1 MPDGSDGY
9 LALPANHQLTR
20 EPILSSPG
28 TVALLRS
35 ISFSTIFLKAR
46 MRNLNEIECF
56 AKAVELK
63 ILTAAAKSLKLP
75 KSSIRSKIKNLEER
89 ELHDFAGRGR
99 LFSHARRAKGLK
111 SISSCHRCPRSETP
125 EPDSIYSCK
134 QAELART
141 TVGR

>member
-1 MPDGSDGY
+1 MPDWFDGY

-20 EPILSSPG
+20 EPILSSPE

-35 ISFSTIFLKAR
+35 ISFSTIFLKAK

-56 AKAVELK
+56 VKAVGLK
-63 ILTAAAKSLKLP
+63 SLTAAGKALKLP
-75 KSSIRSKIKNLEER
+75 KSNIRSKINNLEER
-89 ELHDFAGRGR
+89 ELHDLPDAVVSSFMRD
-99 LFSHARRAKGLK
+99 ARRVSRAF
-111 SISSCHRCPRSETP
+111 SSCHRCPGSGTP

-134 QAELART
+134 EAELART